1 MTNMLKH
8 TNQMEQYL
16 IESCSARALAV
27 TLEKILSLLNLKESV
42 FRQFNKPSKSHMKN
56 IHYTLSYEFNNS
68 WLCELFDNGERW
80 YMYYKEEVLKYIEID
95 SKKKMIRGK
104 REKVIN

>member
-1 MTNMLKH
+1 
-8 TNQMEQYL
+8 
-16 IESCSARALAV
+16 
-27 TLEKILSLLNLKESV
+27 
-42 FRQFNKPSKSHMKN
+42 MKN
-56 IHYTLSYEFNNS
+56 IHYTLSCEFNNS
-68 WLCELFDNGERW
+68 WLCELLDNREKL